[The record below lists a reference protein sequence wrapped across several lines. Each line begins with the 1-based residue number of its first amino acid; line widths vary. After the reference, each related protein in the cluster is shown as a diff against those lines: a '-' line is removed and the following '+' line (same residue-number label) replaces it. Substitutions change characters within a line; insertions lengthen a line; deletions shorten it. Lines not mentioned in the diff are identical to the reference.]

1 MALAACAETGAPY
14 RVGAPPYNGKWRV
27 GEKQEAR
34 EHGLSSRIEGRT
46 AGLDGVQLVVARLL
60 VMAGLAR
67 SCRPGSAVEELVR

>member
-1 MALAACAETGAPY
+1 MHHTEWVLRPIMGS
-14 RVGAPPYNGKWRV
+14 GGW
-27 GEKQEAR
+27 EKKREAR

-67 SCRPGSAVEELVR
+67 SCRPGSAVEKLVR